1 MKTKKDRGIVR
12 IDQPEKYNHGWW
24 VRRRRGEKTH
34 SKFFTDKRYGG
45 KRKALLA
52 ARGFNDKLTESLP
65 PINRTRTAATKAAAS
80 RKKTTTTRKK
90 AAPAARRKTITAR
103 KRK

>member
-24 VRRRRGEKTH
+24 VRRRRGDKTH

-52 ARGFNDKLTESLP
+52 ARSFNDKLTETLP
-65 PINRTRTAATKAAAS
+65 PINRTRIKTKATRALKALSAIKPTRVGSRTKAA
-80 RKKTTTTRKK
+80 KT
-90 AAPAARRKTITAR
+90 APR